1 MERNATL
8 YLDTGTSERE
18 SNGMKRNGTEYNE
31 GEDRGKGESCV
42 ARGSYELS
50 LSLSFQVVRV
60 AITPTSRLSERVTF
74 LSS

>member
-18 SNGMKRNGTEYNE
+18 SNGMERNGTECNE
-31 GEDRGKGESCV
+31 GEDREKGESCV

-50 LSLSFQVVRV
+50 LSFQVVRV
-60 AITPTSRLSERVTF
+60 AITPTRRLSERVTF